1 MNTVYDALAAQ
12 LKGLFLGERN
22 KIANLANAAAAI
34 FHALSDVN
42 WAGFYLAENRELV
55 LGCFQGNVA
64 CIRILFGRGVC
75 GTAAETN
82 TTQLV
87 ADVSEFKGHIACDA
101 RSRSEIVVPLHN
113 SSGEVVGVLDIDS
126 AKLARFTEEDKT
138 GLESIAKIIESAIDW

>member
-12 LKGLFLGERN
+12 LKGLFLDERN
-22 KIANLANAAAAI
+22 KIANLANASAAI

-64 CIRILFGRGVC
+64 CIRIPFARGVC

-113 SSGEVVGVLDIDS
+113 SSGEVVGVLDLDS